1 MKIFTENF
9 ISNLGLLKKR
19 PASNLD
25 EIILFLCSHE
35 NMSLATRNNLLITL
49 EMFEIDT
56 DKFYVGDHLYE
67 L

>member
-1 MKIFTENF
+1 M
-9 ISNLGLLKKR
+9 GLLKKR

-25 EIILFLCSHE
+25 EIVMFLCSHE

>member
-1 MKIFTENF
+1 M
-9 ISNLGLLKKR
+9 
-19 PASNLD
+19 
-25 EIILFLCSHE
+25 FLCSHE